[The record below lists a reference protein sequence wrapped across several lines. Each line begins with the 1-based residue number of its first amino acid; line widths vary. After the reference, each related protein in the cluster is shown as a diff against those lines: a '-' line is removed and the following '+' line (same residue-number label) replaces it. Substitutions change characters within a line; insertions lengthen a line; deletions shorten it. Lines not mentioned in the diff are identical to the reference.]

1 MERLPP
7 QLVSKHTIFTPQ
19 DLVPGRTL
27 LIRFALVLA
36 LIFGVIAMLWLDR
49 DGLKDHA
56 DGEISFTDVVYFSF
70 ITITTVGYGDIVPV
84 TPRARLL
91 DALVVTPVRIFVW
104 LLFLGTAYQLLVRQY
119 MEGYRM
125 AKLQATLDQHIII
138 CGFGE
143 TGSSIVKELLAKGTN
158 HEQVI
163 VIDQEDDR
171 VGAALEQGVVAL
183 RGDAAHETVLKDVA
197 VDRAKAIIIACG
209 RDDTN
214 ALVLLTARHLSAKV
228 RIIVSAQLEENI
240 KLFRQGGA
248 NSIISP
254 ATFGGYLLAAAVEYG
269 HLVHY
274 LEDLLTS
281 NGRVQLI
288 EQVIGPQEVGKT
300 AEDMLPDVVVRVY
313 RQGSII
319 SLWDFKEKERF
330 QEKDVVLML
339 HQTPLSV

>member
-7 QLVSKHTIFTPQ
+7 QLISKHTIFTPQ

-27 LIRFALVLA
+27 LIRLALVLA

-171 VGAALEQGVVAL
+171 VRAALEQGVVAL

-288 EQVIGPQEVGKT
+288 EQIIGPEEVGKT

>member
-27 LIRFALVLA
+27 LIRLALVLA

>member
-27 LIRFALVLA
+27 LIRLALVLA

-171 VGAALEQGVVAL
+171 VRAALEQGVVAL

-254 ATFGGYLLAAAVEYG
+254 ATFCGYLLAAAVEYG